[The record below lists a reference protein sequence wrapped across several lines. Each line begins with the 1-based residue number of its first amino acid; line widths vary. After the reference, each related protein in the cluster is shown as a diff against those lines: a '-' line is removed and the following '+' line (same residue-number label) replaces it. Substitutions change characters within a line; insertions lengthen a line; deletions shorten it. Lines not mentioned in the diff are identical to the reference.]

1 MYKIRYSV
9 GLKILAVFLFI
20 KKPPDK
26 DQRVLFLQM
35 EPHLFHKKFMC
46 IHGPS
51 SLAID
56 SSVNLFDFV
65 FHYNNSDVL
74 RQVVTTPL
82 HSFCS
87 LLM

>member
-1 MYKIRYSV
+1 
-9 GLKILAVFLFI
+9 
-20 KKPPDK
+20 
-26 DQRVLFLQM
+26 
-35 EPHLFHKKFMC
+35 MC